1 MRPTAT
7 QQKQDAYFI
16 LEAESNPSA
25 ATIVRLLEKHDYA
38 TKQCRLIER
47 VHSGDELITE
57 QVGIQCEEAFMQ
69 LRQLYDVLQ
78 RNFNE
83 LAGRSS
89 DAARLIL
96 AEVFDEMTNAEGR
109 IKSIRRWRGRA

>member
-1 MRPTAT
+1 MPPDRTRSCG
-7 QQKQDAYFI
+7 
-16 LEAESNPSA
+16 E
-25 ATIVRLLEKHDYA
+25 
-38 TKQCRLIER
+38 
-47 VHSGDELITE
+47 ELITE

-89 DAARLIL
+89 NAARLIL
-96 AEVFDEMTNAEGR
+96 AEVFDEMTKAESR
-109 IKSIRRWRGRA
+109 IKSIRRWLGRA